1 VEHGDLA
8 AQDAADAEALYR
20 LLENE
25 VVPTFYDRDEHDMP
39 ARWVQMVKQSI
50 RTVAPRFCT
59 RRMLKEYV
67 ERMYLPAF
75 EHNTVAK

>member
-1 VEHGDLA
+1 
-8 AQDAADAEALYR
+8 
-20 LLENE
+20 
-25 VVPTFYDRDEHDMP
+25 MP
-39 ARWVQMVKQSI
+39 QRWVQMVKQSI

-75 EHNTVAK
+75 EASLTKK

>member
-1 VEHGDLA
+1 
-8 AQDAADAEALYR
+8 
-20 LLENE
+20 
-25 VVPTFYDRDEHDMP
+25 MP
-39 ARWVQMVKQSI
+39 VRWVQMVKQSI

-75 EHNTVAK
+75 EHSIVAR